1 MAIQCRAVGVYS
13 DQLSSCPSISHRRR
27 LMYQDD
33 YEVGLG
39 APDCGL
45 VAPLWPVFPMEPQSV
60 LSIDA
65 FVIPIGTAR

>member
-1 MAIQCRAVGVYS
+1 
-13 DQLSSCPSISHRRR
+13 
-27 LMYQDD
+27 MYQDD

-45 VAPLWPVFPMEPQSV
+45 VAPHWPVFPMEPQSV